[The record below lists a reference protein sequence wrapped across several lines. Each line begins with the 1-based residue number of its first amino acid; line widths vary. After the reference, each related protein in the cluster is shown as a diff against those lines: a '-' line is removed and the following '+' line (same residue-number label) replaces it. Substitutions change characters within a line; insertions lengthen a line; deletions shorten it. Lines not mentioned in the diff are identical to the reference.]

1 MLGLVIT
8 GAASAAAVTLTS
20 NVPFVAPILLVAV
33 KVKLFVA
40 TAWLEDGLNTATPFE
55 LRVAQAGQVPVVE
68 KLGAGDPPGTTVFVT
83 VVPA

>member
-8 GAASAAAVTLTS
+8 GAASAAAVTLTL
-20 NVPFVAPILLVAV
+20 NVPFVAPTLLVAV

-40 TAWLEDGLNTATPFE
+40 TASLDGGLNTAAPFV
-55 LRVAQAGQVPVVE
+55 LRVAQTGQVPVVE
-68 KLGAGDPPGTTVFVT
+68 KIGAGDPPGTTVFVT

>member
-8 GAASAAAVTLTS
+8 GAASAAAVTLTL
-20 NVPFVAPILLVAV
+20 NVPFVAPTLLVAV

-55 LRVAQAGQVPVVE
+55 FRVAHEGQVPVAERTGVGLPL
-68 KLGAGDPPGTTVFVT
+68 KPIVLVT